1 MPTPSTQTSTL
12 WDEHLPKP
20 LIIAHRG
27 FSDAAPENTMAAF
40 RKALDAGADMIEL
53 DVRES
58 SDHHFMVIHDKKIRR
73 TTMMRGEVRSYTA
86 AELRRID
93 NGSWFGSGYA
103 HERILRLSEALRLA
117 ARGML
122 FNVEIKTDVKTDVH
136 QAASSL
142 LEEVAKARCMHRVL
156 FTSFNHKVIK
166 AINQSGAPVATGILF
181 NPLKNFRRSPSQLIA
196 HAHAQAFV
204 CSKYQI
210 NHDVVSDAH
219 KAGYRVFVYGISTQ
233 RDVRRMLKLE
243 VDGLIANDPLFIRAA
258 VEEINHT
265 AD

>member
-1 MPTPSTQTSTL
+1 MASTQTSSL
-12 WDEHLPKP
+12 WETHLPNP

-40 RKALDAGADMIEL
+40 RQAVDAGADMIEL

-58 SDHHFMVIHDKKIRR
+58 SDHKFLVIHDKKIRR
-73 TTMMRGEVRSYTA
+73 TTMLRGEVRSYTA

-93 NGSWFGSGYA
+93 NGSWFGSGFS
-103 HERILRLSEALRLA
+103 HERIIRLSDALHLA
-117 ARGML
+117 KAGMR
-122 FNVEIKTDVKTDVH
+122 FNIEIKTDIKTDLGKT
-136 QAASSL
+136 AETL
-142 LEEVAKARCMHRVL
+142 LEDVAKMKCANRVL

-166 AINQSGAPVATGILF
+166 AINQCGMNVATGILF

-210 NHDVVSDAH
+210 NADVTSDTH
-219 KAGYRVFVYGISTQ
+219 KSGFKVFVYGIRTV
-233 RDVRRMLKLE
+233 RDVRRMLKLG
-243 VDGLIANDPLFIRAA
+243 VDGLIANDPQFIRKT
-258 VEEINHT
+258 VE
-265 AD
+265 DLSSD